1 MAQPRKIA
9 LVVSARPN
17 FMKIAPI
24 LTSLRREPDRFEP
37 LLVHT
42 GQHYDVRMSDVFFQE
57 LGLPEP
63 DHHLE
68 VGSGS
73 HGEQTAKV
81 MVAFEK
87 VLLSESPDLV
97 VVVGD
102 VNPTLACAVD
112 AAKLCIPVAH
122 VEAGLRSR
130 DRRMPEE
137 INRILTDAIS
147 SLLFTPSRDGDVNL
161 KQEGL
166 PAERIHFVG
175 NVMIDSLRLLEP
187 MADRSDVLDRLG
199 VGERGFAMLTLHRP
213 SNVDDEA
220 VLRGILSALNEIQR
234 EVPIIFPAHPRTVG
248 RISEFGLKG
257 QVDDMANMHLIEPVS
272 YLDSL
277 KLQKASRMVLTDSGG
292 LQEETTAFGVPCLT
306 IRENTERPVTL
317 DEGTNTLVGTAPESI
332 VDTARRVIA
341 GDYKAGRI
349 PELWDGHAA
358 ERIVGVIRASL

>member
-1 MAQPRKIA
+1 MDQPRKIA

-24 LTSLRREPDRFEP
+24 LASMKREPDRFEP

-42 GQHYDVRMSDVFFQE
+42 GQHYDVRMSDVFFKE

-97 VVVGD
+97 VVGD

-112 AAKLCIPVAH
+112 AAKLYIPVAH

-147 SLLFTPSRDGDVNL
+147 SFLFTPSRDGDDNL
-161 KQEGL
+161 AKEGL
-166 PAERIHFVG
+166 PADRIHFVG

-187 MADRSDVLDRLG
+187 LADRSDVLERLG
-199 VGERGFAMLTLHRP
+199 VPSAGFALLTLHRP
-213 SNVDDEA
+213 SNVDDEG
-220 VLRGILSALNEIQR
+220 VLRGILSALDEIQR
-234 EVPIIFPAHPRTVG
+234 EVPIVFPAHPRTRG
-248 RISEFGLKG
+248 RLSAFGLEERVEG
-257 QVDDMANMHLIEPVS
+257 MGNLHLTDPVS

-277 KLQKASRMVLTDSGG
+277 KLQKCARMVLTDSGG
-292 LQEETTAFGVPCLT
+292 LQEEATAFGVPCLT

-317 DEGTNTLVGTAPESI
+317 DVGTNTLVGTSPKSI
-332 VDTARRVIA
+332 VDTARQVIA
-341 GDYKAGRI
+341 GDYRKGSI
-349 PELWDGHAA
+349 PELWDGRAA
-358 ERIVGVIRASL
+358 DRIVRVLREAL

>member
-63 DHHLE
+63 DYHLE

-102 VNPTLACAVD
+102 VNPTLACALD

-137 INRILTDAIS
+137 INRVLTDAIS
-147 SLLFTPSRDGDVNL
+147 SFLFTPSRDGDDNL
-161 KQEGL
+161 VKEGL

-187 MADRSDVLDRLG
+187 LADESDVLGRLG
-199 VGERGFAMLTLHRP
+199 VGERGYAVLTLHRP

-220 VLRGILSALNEIQR
+220 VLKGILSALDEIQR
-234 EVPIIFPAHPRTVG
+234 EVPIVFPAHPRTLA
-248 RISEFGLKG
+248 RLSEFGLQERVAG
-257 QVDDMANMHLIEPVS
+257 MEGLHLAEPVS

-277 KLQKASRMVLTDSGG
+277 KLQKSARMVLTDSGG

-317 DEGTNTLVGTAPESI
+317 DVGTNVLVGTRPESI

-341 GDYKAGRI
+341 GDCREGWL

-358 ERIVGVIRASL
+358 ERIVAVLRGTL